1 MNFKILIKLFT
12 VFLKIG
18 AFTFGGGY
26 AMLPMIYREIE
37 AFGLPMKEFSDVVAI
52 SQMTPGPIA
61 INAATYVGYR
71 AAGFLGSVFATTGV
85 SLPSF
90 ILVFIIA
97 AVFNKFQKNKIVQ
110 KALDGIRP
118 ATVGMI
124 ASAVV
129 LFAETSIL
137 DLSLINEGFW
147 KIFSLGSI
155 LIFFLTVI
163 GSERLKLGPIAL
175 TFLGGIL
182 GVIIL

>member
-1 MNFKILIKLFT
+1 M
-12 VFLKIG
+12 
-18 AFTFGGGY
+18 
-26 AMLPMIYREIE
+26 
-37 AFGLPMKEFSDVVAI
+37 
-52 SQMTPGPIA
+52 
-61 INAATYVGYR
+61 
-71 AAGFLGSVFATTGV
+71 
-85 SLPSF
+85 
-90 ILVFIIA
+90 
-97 AVFNKFQKNKIVQ
+97 Q